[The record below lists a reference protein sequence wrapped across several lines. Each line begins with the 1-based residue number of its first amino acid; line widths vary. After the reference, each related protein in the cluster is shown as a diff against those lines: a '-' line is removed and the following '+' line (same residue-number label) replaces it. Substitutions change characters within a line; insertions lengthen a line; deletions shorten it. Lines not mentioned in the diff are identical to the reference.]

1 MFDGF
6 LLRLNDTELAVAE
19 LFYFYFESHSS
30 LNHLSSLGL
39 ETGNEIIEIKEYI
52 GKGF

>member
-19 LFYFYFESHSS
+19 LFVFILS
-30 LNHLSSLGL
+30 L
-39 ETGNEIIEIKEYI
+39 TAV
-52 GKGF
+52 